1 MAVHTRLAHAG
12 AVLSLGAVLAG
23 PTAYSVATIALA
35 HGGGDPAAGP
45 NGDGIG
51 GRTGD
56 PHADSALI
64 TYLLENRTGP
74 RWIVAIPGSRGAAS
88 IQLATG
94 QPVMA
99 MGGFGSDPTPT
110 VDQLEAYVAAG
121 ELRFVVTAWQLP
133 ADPNAD
139 YVVSVPASPSISS
152 WVTSTCRQVT
162 LPTTSSSLCD
172 CSGAR

>member
-51 GRTGD
+51 GGTGD
-56 PHADSALI
+56 QPADSTLI

-99 MGGFGSDPTPT
+99 MGGFGSDP
-110 VDQLEAYVAAG
+110 
-121 ELRFVVTAWQLP
+121 TAWQLP